1 MLSSQGKNQITEST
15 IRVDQASIETQLEQ
29 RLAKGQI
36 TLLTLKQHFDKSK
49 QFPAMG
55 NNISQIMQVSNENG
69 GAQKLTDIILR
80 DQSLTSKILSI
91 VNSSSYNQFGG
102 EINTISRAVVILG
115 LDQIQSLSLSIMV
128 FEKLN
133 KGSMAET
140 LKSYACQSFLSAF
153 FAKKLVEE
161 IKSINSEEAF
171 LASMF
176 HNLGKQITLY
186 FLPDEYTEISN
197 LRIENEIDE
206 DAACVETLG
215 INFTDIG
222 QFIAIELK
230 LPKNI
235 ILGIQAKPK
244 IIKERPTEAK
254 DYLGQ
259 LSSLTN
265 EILESAACG
274 DNDLAEQKLNQIIE
288 RYQVSFILDYEKTLK
303 MVTVLSQILLNY
315 CGVLGINPD
324 KNIFCKNFINFVDSQ
339 QEMEQQA

>member
-1 MLSSQGKNQITEST
+1 MLSNLNKNQAAANTPNA
-15 IRVDQASIETQLEQ
+15 DQTLIEDPSEQ
-29 RLAKGQI
+29 HFEKGQTTI
-36 TLLTLKQHFDKSK
+36 LLLKKYFNKNK

-69 GAQKLTDIILR
+69 GNRKLTDIILR

-102 EINTISRAVVILG
+102 EINTISRAVIILG

-133 KGSMAET
+133 KGPMAET

-153 FAKKLVEE
+153 FAKQLVDNV
-161 IKSINSEEAF
+161 KSINSEEAF

-186 FLPDEYTEISN
+186 FFPDKYTEILN
-197 LRIENEIDE
+197 LNIENEIE
-206 DAACVETLG
+206 LDAASLQVLG
-215 INFTDIG
+215 IDFTDIG
-222 QFIAIELK
+222 QFMAIQLK
-230 LPKNI
+230 LPQNI
-235 ILGIQAKPK
+235 ILGMQAKPK
-244 IIKERPTEAK
+244 IIKQKPTEIK

-265 EILESAACG
+265 EILETAACG
-274 DNDLAEQKLNQIIE
+274 DNEVAEQKLNQIIE
-288 RYQVSFILDYEKTLK
+288 RYQISFALDYGKIIK
-303 MVTVLSQILLNY
+303 MLTVLLQILVNY
-315 CGVLGINPD
+315 CGVLGINP
-324 KNIFCKNFINFVDSQ
+324 KENSFCKNFIHFVTSQ
-339 QEMEQQA
+339 EERE